1 MVPEVVATPPKRV
14 GDPIEN
20 DSLQKILAFQKQ
32 FKPKEGDKTA
42 NYPLSDW
49 DPNLVSN
56 LEQGGIQSTG
66 QIDFGLALGAFF
78 AGPSIL
84 SAAGWAYKPMT
95 WAIPGLGGVTGDAI
109 LNAYMLAEG
118 ITDMPAAIK
127 ELKEN
132 PNLSTLGRVGMDL
145 LMVAPATKNVY
156 DKTKGTVQA
165 IKDRLKLVNTN
176 KKLYD
181 PGTVDV
187 PFDVVD
193 DLGSG
198 TISSVKELK
207 AGEVSVRYGKET
219 LEEMLRPIDLKNFTV
234 NGRGDKLP
242 KNLTFF
248 GPADRS
254 GNYNFPGQNR
264 NRFEARI
271 EPKNP
276 LVLNMTE
283 VWTVERIQD
292 IMSQG
297 HDAIVITD
305 AIGEKVIETIPLDKS
320 IIKIVNPTT
329 TVSEPTLQQ
338 LAKDYQG
345 ERGVR
350 TKKGGYMGEGSP
362 YVESNAAM
370 SGENIKNSPGVE
382 EAADYYPERISG
394 DYFGGDPDAML
405 SLDQQINLF
414 KTEIARVKE
423 EKLLRTHMGEGE
435 GIGYDDYLAQL
446 EKGLEISLSGLEKPT
461 TNPGVYQY
469 PSLVEGGPLEKSVKA
484 TDGTI
489 LRSIVEDYANKLPKG
504 LVNEKNAI
512 LEALVDLQKEFP
524 ETIPNPNFKPSLPV
538 SSSNPE
544 TIKGPGLPYE
554 ALKSYVSLG
563 VKPAKV
569 MTTNEKA
576 YYGLDNIGYGEY
588 PSTHLGGS
596 QIAVK
601 ARTNVYQDDKFGI
614 APNDAAH
621 PKDASYWIRSFVSG
635 ESNEIYNVVE
645 WQSRLK
651 ELQNPNA
658 PVLTNMVSEYL
669 NLQIHKLST
678 YSGSLKGINN
688 VGEALAV
695 LDHEILL
702 ISQRQN
708 SVLNAMNRH
717 RENIETLKGQI
728 KGNELKSKNNGP
740 AWSKEILDQQLEML
754 RWNEKQLARW
764 EIEFPKTEEY
774 ALIQLRKKV
783 ANANRPPRAEVDKN
797 LALYKDMN
805 LKWIHESMLDA
816 ARGSQTILRVPTVE
830 TSFKIQHHNS
840 ATKNSEAIHAKYKD
854 FPKFAKK
861 ELGLDVKAVTDEL
874 GNSWWEVVIP
884 KKYFNTDPSNI
895 SEFKT
900 YKKGGILQSMA
911 KKYYK
916 RGRNTALRSLVKKY
930 GAGGGVAD
938 FGAQGNFT
946 SEYSSA
952 QPEVEELPDPNT
964 LLNQT
969 LVQQPEVPQE
979 EPEGFGMGG
988 YDEAMAS
995 SKTNEAANKIA
1006 NSIPIARF
1014 FKQIGDM
1021 GEAAIIGGSTGKKR
1035 KRRQKLA
1042 SLLFS
1047 PHKLLAMRKADK
1059 AGEPEEESVP
1069 QEPHPEADFWAK
1081 NGVKIKKFYNHGGL
1095 HPEESDEND
1104 NVGFF
1109 EALKNANRRRIEKR
1123 GNRRIARTPI
1133 NTETSGNILQQ
1144 LANVQK
1150 HGGMSAGY
1158 YDTEAK
1164 EITMKSS
1171 PGSPEYEDVIE
1182 HEEAHVT
1189 QHSPILSFFNGEP
1202 SLRVQNPDIRKA
1214 TRRLQ
1219 NSIAKWQRKN
1229 PGQDFFGTMPTD
1241 ENIPNE
1247 PEKFM
1252 AGYMLGML
1260 PEGSKWT
1267 GGTHEYEAIAQ
1278 GAKNEMEDFGID
1290 LNKSYD
1296 EVLSDLKAL
1305 GSDIELKSKGIL
1317 NLRHLRNFMENPQ
1330 FSDKQKELIM
1340 KSLR

>member
-1 MVPEVVATPPKRV
+1 MPIRKKYHDGGGVPHAHNADGTITWEEVQEVLKSLVPEVVATPPKRV

-32 FKPKEGDKTA
+32 FKPKEGDETA

-165 IKDRLKLVNTN
+165 IKERLNLVNTN
-176 KKLYD
+176 KNLTN

-219 LEEMLRPIDLKNFTV
+219 LEEMLRPIDLKSFTV

-264 NRFEARI
+264 NKFEARI

-382 EAADYYPERISG
+382 DAEDYYPQNIDPEDIS
-394 DYFGGDPDAML
+394 D
-405 SLDQQINLF
+405 LDQQINLF
-414 KTEIARVKE
+414 KTEIARVKSGD
-423 EKLLRTHMGEGE
+423 RFQRQDFHS
-435 GIGYDDYLAQL
+435 IGYDDYLAQL
-446 EKGLEISLSGLEKPT
+446 EKGLEISLSGLNKPT

-484 TDGTI
+484 KDGTI
-489 LRSIVEDYANKLPKG
+489 LRSIVEAYANKLPKG

-563 VKPAKV
+563 IQPAKV
-569 MTTNEKA
+569 VTTNEKA
-576 YYGLDNIGYGEY
+576 YYGLDKIGYGEY
-588 PSTHLGGS
+588 PSSHLGGS

-614 APNDAAH
+614 APNDAVH
-621 PKDASYWIRSFVSG
+621 PKNASYWIRSFVSG
-635 ESNEIYNVVE
+635 ESDEIYNVIE

-658 PVLTNMVSEYL
+658 PILTNMVSEYL
-669 NLQIHKLST
+669 KTQIHKLST
-678 YSGSLKGINN
+678 RHDPALKGIDN

-695 LDHEILL
+695 LDQEILL
-702 ISQRQN
+702 FSQHHN
-708 SVLNAMNRH
+708 SVS
-717 RENIETLKGQI
+717 KVI
-728 KGNELKSKNNGP
+728 KFHEDLLRK
-740 AWSKEILDQQLEML
+740 SKEIRPPNLAA
-754 RWNEKQLARW
+754 NKQIVWHERELARW
-764 EIEFPKTEEY
+764 KIEFPKTNEY
-774 ALIQLRKKV
+774 ALIELRKEV
-783 ANANRPPRAEVDKN
+783 ANANRPPKAEVNKN

-816 ARGSQTILRVPTVE
+816 ARGSQTILRVPTAE
-830 TSFKIQHHNS
+830 TSFKIQYHNS
-840 ATKNSEAIHAKYKD
+840 DTKNSEAIHAKYKD

-952 QPEVEELPDPNT
+952 QPEVEELDVNDEMMLSVTDVDPEDAT
-964 LLNQT
+964 
-969 LVQQPEVPQE
+969 PSE
-979 EPEGFGMGG
+979 EELKKAKKKKALKSAGKGALMGAKFGPWGALAGG
-988 YDEAMAS
+988 V
-995 SKTNEAANKIA
+995 
-1006 NSIPIARF
+1006 
-1014 FKQIGDM
+1014 
-1021 GEAAIIGGSTGKKR
+1021 IGGAVGWFAKK
-1035 KRRQKLA
+1035 
-1042 SLLFS
+1042 
-1047 PHKLLAMRKADK
+1047 
-1059 AGEPEEESVP
+1059 GI
-1069 QEPHPEADFWAK
+1069 
-1081 NGVKIKKFYNHGGL
+1081 KIKRFYNHGGL

-1123 GNRRIARTPI
+1123 GNRRIARTPV

-1150 HGGMSAGY
+1150 DGGMSAGY

-1202 SLRVQNPDIRKA
+1202 SLRVQNPDIRRA

-1247 PEKFM
+1247 PEKFA

-1260 PEGSKWT
+1260 PEGSRWT

-1296 EVLSDLKAL
+1296 EVLSDLKTL
-1305 GSDIELKSKGIL
+1305 GSDAELKGKGIV